1 MFDDKFMGQVYQFNS
16 ASAQPCV
23 CCGARLR
30 KSNSKFQMNRSNYI
44 NIKANKQENFISKD
58 GKREIV
64 CIETSN
70 GPLTIGMRY
79 EW

>member
-1 MFDDKFMGQVYQFNS
+1 MFDGKFIGHVGWPSVND
-16 ASAQPCV
+16 PCL

-30 KSNSKFQMNRSNYI
+30 KSESTLQMSRSNYI
-44 NIKANKQENFISKD
+44 NIKASTHKNFISKD